1 VRPELGSTSRHEVA
15 DPEWMRHAVNGGIEL
30 PGAVLA
36 VAGVP
41 LPTLNPQQALLFDV
55 VKVA

>member
-1 VRPELGSTSRHEVA
+1 
-15 DPEWMRHAVNGGIEL
+15 MRLALRGGDRAAR
-30 PGAVLA
+30 AVLA

-55 VKVA
+55 ERLP

>member
-1 VRPELGSTSRHEVA
+1 MPSPTPA
-15 DPEWMRHAVNGGIEL
+15 IEL

-55 VKVA
+55 ERLA

>member
-1 VRPELGSTSRHEVA
+1 
-15 DPEWMRHAVNGGIEL
+15 MRLALDGGIEL
-30 PGAVLA
+30 PGSVLG

-55 VKVA
+55 ERLA

>member
-1 VRPELGSTSRHEVA
+1 MFAATY
-15 DPEWMRHAVNGGIEL
+15 GGTEL

-41 LPTLNPQQALLFDV
+41 LPTLNPQQALLLDV
-55 VKVA
+55 ERLP